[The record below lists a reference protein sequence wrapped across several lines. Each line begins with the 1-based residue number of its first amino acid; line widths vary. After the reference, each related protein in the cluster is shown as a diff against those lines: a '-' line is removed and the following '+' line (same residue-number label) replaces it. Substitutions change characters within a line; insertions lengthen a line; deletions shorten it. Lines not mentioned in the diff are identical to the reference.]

1 MKLEAVMFD
10 KRKDPRK
17 KLMAFTP
24 VYSLNPRT
32 LLGYLEDL
40 TVRGARVVGGIVLE
54 EGKLVDLSIEFPE
67 GTPNVPPHPF
77 LIRGR
82 VARVHTDETK
92 YENLGFEFMDVTDE
106 QTEILESVIQRYEF
120 HRAV

>member
-1 MKLEAVMFD
+1 MLD
-10 KRKDPRK
+10 KRKEPRK

-40 TVRGARVVGGIVLE
+40 TIRGARVVGGVPLE
-54 EGKLVDLSIEFPE
+54 EGKVVHLSIEFPE
-67 GTPNVPPHPF
+67 GAPNVPTHPF

-82 VARVHTDETK
+82 VARVQTDETQF
-92 YENLGFEFMDVTDE
+92 ENLGFEFLDTTNE
-106 QTEILESVIQRYEF
+106 QTMILEAVIQRYEF
-120 HRAV
+120 KRVI

>member
-1 MKLEAVMFD
+1 MFD
-10 KRKDPRK
+10 KRKEPRK

-24 VYSLNPRT
+24 VYSLNPKT

-40 TVRGARVVGGIVLE
+40 TLHGARVVGDILLA
-54 EGKLVDLSIEFPE
+54 EGKIVDLSIEFPE
-67 GTPNVPPHPF
+67 GTPNIPAQPF

-82 VARVHTDETK
+82 VARVYTDETQ
-92 YENLGFEFMDVTDE
+92 YENLGFEFIDTTEE
-106 QTEILESVIQRYEF
+106 QAKILGSVIQRYEF